1 MSDEKE
7 CKKAAQKAM
16 DLLLRQDRTK
26 KELSER
32 LYRAGFSEEASR
44 YAMEYV
50 EGFGYINDARYA
62 ANYISFHKGKRS
74 KKELRY
80 KLMGRGIPPEIL
92 AEAFLEYCPE
102 DEEEALANQLEKQ
115 LRGRLPSEISWEEK
129 NKVIRRLAQK
139 GYSLTAIKKT
149 IGQSG

>member
-1 MSDEKE
+1 MSDENE

-62 ANYISFHKGKRS
+62 ANYISLHKGKRS

-92 AEAFLEYCPE
+92 AEVFLEYCPE

-139 GYSLTAIKKT
+139 GYSLTAIKKA